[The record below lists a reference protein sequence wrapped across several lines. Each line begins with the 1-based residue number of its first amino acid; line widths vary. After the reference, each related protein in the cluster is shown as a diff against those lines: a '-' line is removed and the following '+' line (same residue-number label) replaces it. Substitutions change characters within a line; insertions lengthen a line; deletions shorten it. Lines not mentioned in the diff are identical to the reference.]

1 MERVVV
7 TGIGI
12 SCSTGRN
19 KEEFKNS
26 LYHGKIGLK
35 PISQDRFSTES
46 AVYKNKSGC
55 IIEQDLYE
63 ELQAID
69 DTILTEISLRVAE
82 EAMTDAGI
90 YLDKIN
96 KNRAGVCL
104 ATTIGGSY
112 PFMQFT
118 RNRINGTFKPEDYHL
133 MFRSSTPNITG
144 NVLRHFGFK
153 GPTSTISTACAAGT
167 NSIGRAFDMIA
178 KERIDISVSGGVDLF
193 SELSFAGFNC
203 LQSLSK
209 GICQPFDKK
218 RDGLTLGDASAF
230 VVMESLSHAQKRG
243 ARIYCEIKGYSANNE
258 AYHPTSPNPDGSTAC
273 LTMQQALK
281 QADMDV
287 SEIQYINAH
296 GTATGA
302 NDGMEINGIR
312 KLLGTQAVYMSS
324 TKSMTGHTLGAAGS
338 IELIATT
345 LGMYHGFVPPSCN
358 ITTPLIEED
367 DNLKVVQNKAID
379 FVYDGALSNSFGFA
393 GCMASMAIKRFKF
406 NQE

>member
-12 SCSTGRN
+12 SCSTGSN
-19 KEEFKNS
+19 KNEFKES
-26 LYHGKIGLK
+26 LYQGKNGLK
-35 PISQDRFSTES
+35 TISPDRFNTES
-46 AVYKNKSGC
+46 QVYANKKAC
-55 IIEQDLYE
+55 VIEQSLYE
-63 ELQAID
+63 ELLQKD
-69 DTILTEISLRVAE
+69 ETILSEISIRVVQ
-82 EAMTDAGI
+82 EAVQDAS
-90 YLDKIN
+90 LDLAKIN
-96 KNRAGVCL
+96 KRRVGLCM

-112 PFMQFT
+112 PFMNFT
-118 RNRINGTFKPEDYHL
+118 RKRIAGTIQPEDYEL
-133 MFRSSTPNITG
+133 IFKSSTPNISG
-144 NVLRHFGFK
+144 SVLRHFGFQ

-167 NSIGRAFDMIA
+167 NSIGRAFDMISSN
-178 KERIDISVSGGVDLF
+178 RIDVCVSGGVDVF

-209 GICQPFDKK
+209 SICQPFDKK

-230 VVMESLSHAQKRG
+230 VIVESLSHAQKRG

-273 LTMQQALK
+273 LTMQQALN
-281 QADMDV
+281 QAGMDA
-287 SEIQYINAH
+287 SEITYINAH

-312 KLLGTQAVYMSS
+312 KLMGANKVYMSS

-345 LGMYHGFVPPSCN
+345 LGMYYGFIPPSCN
-358 ITTPLIEED
+358 ITTSLVEEED
-367 DNLKVVQNKAID
+367 NLMIVKNKAID
-379 FVYDGALSNSFGFA
+379 YKYNGALSNSFGFA
-393 GCMASMAIKRFKF
+393 GCMASMAIKRFE
-406 NQE
+406 N